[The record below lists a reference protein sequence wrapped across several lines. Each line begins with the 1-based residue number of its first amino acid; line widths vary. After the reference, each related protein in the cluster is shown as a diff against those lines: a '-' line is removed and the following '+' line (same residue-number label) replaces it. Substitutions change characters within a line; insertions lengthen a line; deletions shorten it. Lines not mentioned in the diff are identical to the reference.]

1 MRNFLLRSLALM
13 LAAPGALAAEP
24 PDEAKDK
31 DKALQASADGS
42 VVIDKRAG
50 LSWSRCVEGMQWTGQ
65 RCSGEP
71 LRMPQA
77 QAIARAAARSKTDG
91 TQWRLP
97 RVTEL
102 RRLAGQG
109 AAKPPGLDPQ
119 LFPDAPLDWHWSGT
133 ANTRQ
138 DRANPYNYGN
148 VMREHSAG
156 SGSAATLL
164 TVWAV
169 HLGSGEGR
177 GDWAKS
183 HHLMVRLVRAE

>member
-1 MRNFLLRSLALM
+1 MRTFLLPGLALM
-13 LAAPGALAAEP
+13 LGAQGALAAEP
-24 PDEAKDK
+24 PDEAR
-31 DKALQASADGS
+31 ALQASADGS
-42 VVIDKRAG
+42 VVIDRRAG
-50 LSWSRCVEGMQWTGQ
+50 LSWSRCVEGMQWTGK

-77 QAIARAAARSKTDG
+77 QAIARAAARSKADG
-91 TQWRLP
+91 THWRLP

-133 ANTRQ
+133 VNPRQ

-148 VMREHSAG
+148 VMRERSAG
-156 SGSAATLL
+156 SSGSSASTLL

-177 GDWAKS
+177 SDWAKS